1 MRLSMRWAARC
12 REAHGDNAHALFGIV
27 QGGAYQ
33 SLRNESADY
42 LLGLGFDGY
51 AIGGLAVGE
60 EKSVMNALSPRQ
72 KKNYPRINRVT

>member
-42 LLGLGFDGY
+42 LLGLALTDMLS
-51 AIGGLAVGE
+51 AVWRLA
-60 EKSVMNALSPRQ
+60 
-72 KKNYPRINRVT
+72 KKKAS